1 MLEKLLN
8 RFGYTKEQPKHIYH
22 KVYMH
27 PISKE
32 RLDWLIARQI
42 VLEPVI
48 NKIKMYIVHRPSS
61 TGESQVL
68 AAQTEAQSEYIRNQ
82 AEIEVLTDF
91 LSKQQ

>member
-1 MLEKLLN
+1 MDTPKN
-8 RFGYTKEQPKHIYH
+8 NPNISITRFICTLSQ
-22 KVYMH
+22 
-27 PISKE
+27 KE